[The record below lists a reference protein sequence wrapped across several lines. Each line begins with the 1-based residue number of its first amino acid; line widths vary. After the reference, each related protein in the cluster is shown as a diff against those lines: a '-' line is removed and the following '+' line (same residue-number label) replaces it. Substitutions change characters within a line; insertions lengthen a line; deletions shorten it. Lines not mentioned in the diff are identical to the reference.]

1 MEQNFLTHRAGPTFL
16 PTGLHD
22 ILYRRRSRDCH
33 WAAAE
38 AIVIVP
44 QGPGLDGLAWV
55 VVQRPLRVVLALG
68 RPGTSLGLATRDF
81 GIGMSG
87 LLLEMGINATNK
99 P

>member
-55 VVQRPLRVVLALG
+55 VVQGLLRVVLALT
-68 RPGTSLGLATRDF
+68 RPGPGAGLAAQDF

-87 LLLEMGINATNK
+87 PLVEIGINATNT

>member
-22 ILYRRRSRDCH
+22 ILYRRRSRGCH

-38 AIVIVP
+38 AIASVA

-55 VVQRPLRVVLALG
+55 VVQRPLRVVLALT
-68 RPGTSLGLATRDF
+68 RPGPGAGLATQDF

-87 LLLEMGINATNK
+87 PLVEIRINTTNK